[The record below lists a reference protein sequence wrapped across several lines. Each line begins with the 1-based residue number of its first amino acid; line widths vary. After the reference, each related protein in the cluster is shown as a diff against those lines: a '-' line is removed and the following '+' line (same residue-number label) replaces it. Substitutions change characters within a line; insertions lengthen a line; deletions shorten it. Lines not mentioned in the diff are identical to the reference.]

1 MTGNVAHVAISKVAL
16 AREAKK
22 ATKLLLGKSVSRV
35 WRHRPSAIAVEF
47 KDGTR
52 LFVDK
57 NKFGLELSIT
67 RK

>member
-1 MTGNVAHVAISKVAL
+1 MVSNVTHTAISKVAL

-22 ATKLLLGKSVSRV
+22 ATKFLLGKSVSRI
-35 WRHRPSAIAVEF
+35 WRHRPSEIVIEF
-47 KDGTR
+47 KDGVR